1 MAACSVALRTVF
13 DLFSRGIRPCAAVLA
28 GDVAS
33 VVEDGVGAPPFF
45 CPILRDGEFTLA
57 QTPAIMEFLGRKHG
71 CAPSATAIL
80 RRLFQS
86 ALTMSDSS

>member
-1 MAACSVALRTVF
+1 MPDRSVSSSFASSTCLVTDTHV
-13 DLFSRGIRPCAAVLA
+13 PVPV

-33 VVEDGVGAPPFF
+33 AVADGIGVPPFF

-71 CAPSATAIL
+71 CKRGCPMTGHMSGFECL
-80 RRLFQS
+80 R
-86 ALTMSDSS
+86 